1 MDLETKA
8 LDLTQRLIEK
18 AKKAGADA
26 ADAVVFESISMDASY
41 RMQKLEEVERSES
54 QDLGLRVFVGKQQA
68 VVSST
73 NFAESEID
81 PLVERAVAMAKLAP
95 EDPYCGLAPSELLAT
110 SFPDLD
116 LLDQFEPSSDE
127 LADWAAE
134 AESVALDVEGVT
146 NSNGASG
153 GWGRGGVALATSEGF
168 AGAYS
173 SSSFSVSCSVLA
185 GEGLEMEMGYDY
197 HSVLHREDLEDPK
210 KIGGEAAERAL
221 KALNPK
227 RPKSGTVPV
236 VYENRLSQ
244 SLIGHFAGAINGSGI
259 ARGTSFLKDK
269 MGELI
274 FAESINIVDDPHRKR
289 GQASKP
295 FDGEGVA
302 NKKTALIENGI
313 LKTWLLDMA
322 TAAKLGLQTTGHAS
336 RGTGAPPSPGRSN
349 LYLEP
354 GTLSPEDLMADIK
367 EGLFVNNMFG
377 PSINPTTGDY
387 SVGVSGHWIENG
399 EITFPVN
406 EITIAGNLIDMF
418 KALTPANDLQFRFS
432 ANAPTIRI
440 DGMTVAGD

>member
-18 AKKAGADA
+18 AKKAGAEA

-54 QDLGLRVFVGKQQA
+54 QDLGLRVFIGKQQA

-73 NFAESEID
+73 NFTETELD

-95 EDPYCGLAPSELLAT
+95 EDPYCGLAPRDLLAT

-116 LLDQFEPSSDE
+116 LVDEVEPSSDQ
-127 LADWAAE
+127 LAEWAAA
-134 AESVALDVEGVT
+134 AESVALDVKGIT

-153 GWGRGGVALATSEGF
+153 GWGRGGFALATSEGF

-173 SSSFSVSCSVLA
+173 SSSFSISCSVLA
-185 GEGLEMEMGYDY
+185 GEGLQMEMGYDY
-197 HSVLHREDLEDPK
+197 HSALHQEDLEAPE
-210 KIGGEAAERAL
+210 KIGKEAADRAL

-227 RPKSGTVPV
+227 RPKSGAVPV

-269 MGELI
+269 MNETI
-274 FAESINIVDDPHRKR
+274 FAETINIIDDPHRKR

-295 FDGEGVA
+295 FDSEGVA
-302 NKKTALIENGI
+302 NKKSALIENGV
-313 LKTWLLDMA
+313 LKTWLLDLA
-322 TAAKLGLQTTGHAS
+322 TASKLGLQTTGHAS
-336 RGTGAPPSPGRSN
+336 RGTGAPPSPGRTN
-349 LYLEP
+349 LYMEP
-354 GTLSPEDLMADIK
+354 GSQSPEELIADIK
-367 EGLFVNNMFG
+367 QGLFVNNMFG
-377 PSINPTTGDY
+377 PSINSTTGDY

-399 EITFPVN
+399 EITYPVN
-406 EITIAGNLIDMF
+406 EITIAGNLISMF
-418 KALTPANDLQFRFS
+418 KALTPANDLTFRYS
-432 ANAPTIRI
+432 ANAPTIRV